1 MQMMQWTVDFVA
13 ILVAVASSHRDKNPR
28 PGAAK
33 KKQQQQA
40 WQGGHDGAA
49 AAAAAAKAAIVRPT
63 TQRRCCWASRPGS
76 PRPRDA
82 WDRRSMAGG
91 MLHRR
96 RKDAHTSHA
105 RSRTKLPICG
115 RAGRWGRRCNPCC
128 AVARWR
134 RRKGTGS
141 RMVCAAPSHMYG
153 SGATSQA
160 GRQAWHD
167 ATWTAGG
174 PSFVRPSV
182 QNGATGSP
190 PQLGR
195 HHRAAALV
203 WSQPSQRTAVLG
215 WVVQGPRA
223 DALQHEPTRYEGARC
238 GRGGGGGGGGGG
250 CVTAN
255 GSATRA
261 QYGTKR

>member
-1 MQMMQWTVDFVA
+1 MLAFWSRGGLRHADDAVDGGLCGYSRGCCIV
-13 ILVAVASSHRDKNPR
+13 SQGQEPG

-40 WQGGHDGAA
+40 RQGGHDGGGGGGGEGGDCAA
-49 AAAAAAKAAIVRPT
+49 NNSTAALDGRRHVAQEAQGRTHVARPLPNKAADLRPSWALASAVQPLLRSGT
-63 TQRRCCWASRPGS
+63 LATAQRDGES
-76 PRPRDA
+76 
-82 WDRRSMAGG
+82 
-91 MLHRR
+91 
-96 RKDAHTSHA
+96 
-105 RSRTKLPICG
+105 
-115 RAGRWGRRCNPCC
+115 
-128 AVARWR
+128 
-134 RRKGTGS
+134 
-141 RMVCAAPSHMYG
+141 Y
-153 SGATSQA
+153 

-250 CVTAN
+250 DGRWGGCVTAN

-261 QYGTKR
+261 QYGTIQ